1 MYGEDQWFLI
11 EDANYDAL
19 LNICLEK
26 KEEQDNQLAAEEHKE
41 TAQEEEEEEKVIC
54 SSWLQICC
62 FSLLGLVLLPWSETI
77 DWFLEP
83 IFYLTCNMII
93 LCIALQKADAL
104 LITNEAVMNSSPPA
118 FQFVEAPV
126 DFAHQSVGGI
136 LISITV
142 SKRKTF
148 FYWGQNHSLGAHCGW
163 LRSEEETDPDEDEDS
178 DEMIQ
183 LTPEP
188 LCEELEELLREVYG
202 QKKMKYN

>member
-1 MYGEDQWFLI
+1 MAPKGRKRIGLRRQDAARDRMKEFGFDKRVINESIKQVLKVYGEDQWFLI

-41 TAQEEEEEEKVIC
+41 TAQEEEEEEEK
-54 SSWLQICC
+54 
-62 FSLLGLVLLPWSETI
+62 
-77 DWFLEP
+77 
-83 IFYLTCNMII
+83 
-93 LCIALQKADAL
+93 KADAL

-126 DFAHQSVGGI
+126 DFAHQSVGGA
-136 LISITV
+136 
-142 SKRKTF
+142 
-148 FYWGQNHSLGAHCGW
+148 HSSHCGW
-163 LRSEEETDPDEDEDS
+163 LSSEEETDPDEDEDS
-178 DEMIQ
+178 DEMIE